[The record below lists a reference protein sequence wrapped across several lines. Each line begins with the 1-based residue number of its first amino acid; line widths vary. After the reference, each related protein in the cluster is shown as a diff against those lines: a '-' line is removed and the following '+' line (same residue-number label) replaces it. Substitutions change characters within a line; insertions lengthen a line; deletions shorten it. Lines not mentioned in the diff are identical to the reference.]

1 MPKPLD
7 SAQAADLAGIST
19 RAMFGKTASDDPP
32 VKGAEGY
39 PCRPF
44 GQWLKRRHLRGIG
57 VTDQGVKYDLDS
69 ERGRLTHHQANI
81 AGLDETDTRRNLI
94 PAELV
99 RRLWAAQAAAAQD
112 RLQTLPARAAARC
125 DRPEVEL
132 AARLLVAEVL
142 DELAHDLLDAKAR
155 PSA

>member
-19 RAMFGKTASDDPP
+19 RAMFQQAASDYPP
-32 VKGAEGY
+32 QKGADGY

-57 VTDQGVKYDLDS
+57 AAADGTVYDLDS
-69 ERGRLTHHQANI
+69 ERGRLTHHQANL
-81 AGLDETDTRRNLI
+81 AALDEANLRDDLI

-99 RRLWAAQAAAAQD
+99 ERTWTEIAGRLAQ
-112 RLQTLPARAAARC
+112 RLEAVIPRIAERIGPQAEGAVRAVIDEA
-125 DRPEVEL
+125 
-132 AARLLVAEVL
+132 L
-142 DELAHDLLDAKAR
+142 DELRPLGAKSPR
-155 PSA
+155 